1 MQLQILPHKRQAGV
15 GGKVVRQ
22 LFDSK
27 VGHVLAHLLGED
39 HFTLKSLIFN
49 NKLEFMTANSRIQDR
64 AKHS

>member
-1 MQLQILPHKRQAGV
+1 
-15 GGKVVRQ
+15 
-22 LFDSK
+22 
-27 VGHVLAHLLGED
+27 LAHLLGED